1 MPGAIS
7 RPATV
12 MWQNWRMDNDAHSGK
27 DDSADEIR
35 DRNWREL
42 LQELRVTQTGVQIL
56 AGVLVT
62 LPFQQRFATLEVRQK
77 WTYGLAL
84 GFGITATMLLIA
96 PVSSH
101 RLLFRHHD
109 RQMLLT
115 LGNHLAKAGLAA
127 LGITMT
133 LVLMLVFSMIVS
145 FVAGVV
151 AAVIAA
157 VVFVVVWVALP
168 LGISRSRS

>member
-1 MPGAIS
+1 M
-7 RPATV
+7 
-12 MWQNWRMDNDAHSGK
+12 NNDAHS
-27 DDSADEIR
+27 DDDSSADEIR

-56 AGVLVT
+56 AGFLVT
-62 LPFQQRFATLEVRQK
+62 LPFQQRFASLEVRQK
-77 WTYGLAL
+77 WIYGLAL
-84 GFGITATMLLIA
+84 AFGIGATMLLIA

-115 LGNHLAKAGLAA
+115 LGNRLAKAGLAA

-133 LVLMLVFSMIVS
+133 LVLMLVFSMLVN
-145 FVAGVV
+145 FVAGIV
-151 AAVIAA
+151 AAVIAVA
-157 VVFVVVWVALP
+157 IFVIVWVALP
-168 LGISRSRS
+168 LGVSRSGS